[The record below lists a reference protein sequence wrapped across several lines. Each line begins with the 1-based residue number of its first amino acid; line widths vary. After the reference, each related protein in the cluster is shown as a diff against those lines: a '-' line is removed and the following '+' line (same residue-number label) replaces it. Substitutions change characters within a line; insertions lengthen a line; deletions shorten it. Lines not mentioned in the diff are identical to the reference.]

1 MYTESPSLKRSIR
14 KTDRSGDPNIFSLV
28 SAVSGIYRITSV
40 LLGNLDTLK
49 EMYAKWPFFQSTM
62 ELIEA
67 VMAKVDIDIV
77 KLYQKELVT
86 PDLVPIGDLVFA
98 ELHSTIAHVKMV
110 ARYMCVCVCVCVVWC
125 V

>member
-1 MYTESPSLKRSIR
+1 VALVPFISLLRIH
-14 KTDRSGDPNIFSLV
+14 ISLF
-28 SAVSGIYRITSV
+28 
-40 LLGNLDTLK
+40 LLPHTYILTHTCIGNLDTLK

-86 PDLVPIGDLVFA
+86 PDLVPIGDLVFT

-110 ARYMCVCVCVCVVWC
+110 GYPMYIYVYLCVSVCVCVCV
-125 V
+125 

>member
-1 MYTESPSLKRSIR
+1 M
-14 KTDRSGDPNIFSLV
+14 
-28 SAVSGIYRITSV
+28 SGIYRITSV

-110 ARYMCVCVCVCVVWC
+110 ARYMCVCVCVWFGVCKCVGVC
-125 V
+125 ASVCIDIRICIYT